1 MFSTLRTEDEIKPQV
16 FWRNQWL
23 NVPRIK
29 KSASFI
35 IHLIASF
42 PGQLRCINYMLL
54 SMRGCKKHKRA
65 IIRFWPHKCT
75 PLSLN
80 RTHSS
85 IPTPKRMS
93 IICNSND
100 PSLYIL
106 MQSNRAK
113 TKEPFFRPFPICH
126 NLCNLFQFGDNSGKE
141 TICGD
146 FQWWPKTGFLGRIL
160 ENHSM

>member
-1 MFSTLRTEDEIKPQV
+1 
-16 FWRNQWL
+16 
-23 NVPRIK
+23 
-29 KSASFI
+29 
-35 IHLIASF
+35 
-42 PGQLRCINYMLL
+42 MLL

-80 RTHSS
+80 RTHS
-85 IPTPKRMS
+85 IPTTPKRMS

-106 MQSNRAK
+106 MQQSNRAK
-113 TKEPFFRPFPICH
+113 TKEPFFRPNPFVTILAIYF
-126 NLCNLFQFGDNSGKE
+126 NLVIIQVSKPSDLLYLVSVSRYFFSESILKVSRYRSWNHL
-141 TICGD
+141 
-146 FQWWPKTGFLGRIL
+146 WWFSMMTQNWIFGRIL

>member
-29 KSASFI
+29 KSISFI

-80 RTHSS
+80 RTHS
-85 IPTPKRMS
+85 IPTTPKRMS

-106 MQSNRAK
+106 MQQSNRAK
-113 TKEPFFRPFPICH
+113 TKEPFFRPNPFVTILAIYF
-126 NLCNLFQFGDNSGKE
+126 NLVIIQVRK
-141 TICGD
+141 
-146 FQWWPKTGFLGRIL
+146 PFLGIFNDDPKL
-160 ENHSM
+160 DFE